1 MSYKPSVML
10 KAVTTSV
17 EEYGFWTD
25 PIMPGIWEGMPYQW
39 KIIAT
44 VQPMLHSSDE
54 TPIPFTYDATSI
66 TVGFWIT
73 DISGNALQIKEIISS
88 TDSEIEFIVED
99 VDRYNTFSD
108 PNISGFGGLTSSTI
122 FIFEVSNMNGLPL
135 FNAIPDGEV
144 SYTAID
150 KIKSRLAAINYI
162 LDVITFKDDENTFE
176 IGDLVAIEDGKFV
189 KSANTRFTVGIVN
202 SINVPGGGWFS
213 IKPFGSY
220 SDTVHHTLEGE
231 YGDVFYLDNE
241 NPGKVTK
248 VAPEYNAYPVYIR
261 LGDDHTAFVLNTI
274 NDEHSEVDSIELTII
289 NGTTEYNIGTSFKS
303 VSNYTV
309 NGISADEFTYDKTTG
324 MFTILPSLG
333 YSVDS
338 EDEVVVFVNR

>member
-1 MSYKPSVML
+1 MSYKPSIML
-10 KAVTTSV
+10 SATVSTIEDYSV
-17 EEYGFWTD
+17 WSD

-39 KIIAT
+39 KIVASVT
-44 VQPMLHSSDE
+44 PMFHSSDE
-54 TPIPFTYDATSI
+54 TPIPFSYDATSI
-66 TVGFWIT
+66 RVGFWLT
-73 DISGNALQIKEIISS
+73 DVSGNSLQIKEILSS
-88 TDSEIEFIVED
+88 TDTEIEFIAED
-99 VDRYNTFSD
+99 VDRVNTFSD
-108 PNISGFGGLTSSTI
+108 PNVSGFGGLTSYGI
-122 FIFEVSNMNGLPL
+122 YIFEVSNMNGIPL
-135 FNAIPDGEV
+135 FSAIPDGEV

-150 KIKSRLAAINYI
+150 KIKSRMAKINYI
-162 LDVITFKDDENTFE
+162 VDVITFKDDENTFE
-176 IGDLVAIEDGKFV
+176 IGDLVAIENGKFV
-189 KSANTRFTVGIVN
+189 KSSNTRFTIGVVN
-202 SINVPGGGWFS
+202 TINVPGGGWFS

-220 SDTVHHTLEGE
+220 SNSVPHTLEGD